1 MIRKTGNSYSTPN
14 IRYNNR
20 RNSANGRN
28 SFNGQNGTTSTEF
41 RTNSRMQFGFTLL
54 DIDGMENLKDVKF
67 QFQEFSTDGGNFRFS
82 EFSNNETVN
91 KSNNLPKYIV
101 KKAPKQYHKD
111 QRDNDGDVI
120 DDLVNQLKCGLLI
133 PSLEYDSFSTSDK
146 LEECLNEIS
155 REIKADNIRDSRLSL
170 QKKQMRI
177 CIFFGREVFTKV
189 NDHEFDVMHWTRF
202 KRKGD
207 PSLATTFSHY
217 HFAKIIDKMDL
228 IQQRFGL
235 KKRVDNVIANKRS
248 IRVIYMNEGK
258 KNKLKL
264 EWDEEEG
271 IWKITRAAADIKRVS
286 CVDIVSGSDDP
297 DLRLSVKTQYDINWE
312 AKLDEIVKKLQV
324 EPRTRN
330 WNGQWFKCNDFVDIG
345 CECVQHKFQKQC
357 FYNDKFQVTIETTCH
372 DNKGKIK
379 NEDSISVK
387 HLSWRTNEN
396 FNFNSTVVETFD
408 FAKEI
413 IRFIR

>member
-14 IRYNNR
+14 IRYNR

-155 REIKADNIRDSRLSL
+155 REIKADNVRDSRLSL
-170 QKKQMRI
+170 QRKQMRI
-177 CIFFGREVFTKV
+177 CIFFGREVFTRV

-207 PSLATTFSHY
+207 PFLATTFS
-217 HFAKIIDKMDL
+217 
-228 IQQRFGL
+228 
-235 KKRVDNVIANKRS
+235 
-248 IRVIYMNEGK
+248 
-258 KNKLKL
+258 
-264 EWDEEEG
+264 

-413 IRFIR
+413 IKFIR